1 MRKMFGRF
9 LRFFKR
15 TDYREGSYQH
25 RDLSPEVG
33 PAWHLRL
40 RLQLTNRGGVDTA
53 RTTPGFWLRH
63 RRWLVILLAL
73 GLAWLV
79 AESALA
85 WNFFEG

>member
-1 MRKMFGRF
+1 MFGRI

-25 RDLSPEVG
+25 RDLSAEVG

-40 RLQLTNRGGVDTA
+40 RLQLTSQGGVESVRA
-53 RTTPGFWLRH
+53 TPGFWMRH
-63 RRWLVILLAL
+63 RRWFVLPLAL
-73 GLAWLV
+73 FLAWLV
-79 AESALA
+79 ADSALA